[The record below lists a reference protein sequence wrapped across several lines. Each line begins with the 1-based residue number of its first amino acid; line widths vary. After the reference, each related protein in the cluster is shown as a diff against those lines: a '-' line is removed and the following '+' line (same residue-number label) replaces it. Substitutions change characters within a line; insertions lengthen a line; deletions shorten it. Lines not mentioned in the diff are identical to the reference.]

1 VLGGALNCFVALEE
15 ISADKGQLW
24 VAPASHL
31 EGVWPNHQSEE
42 YGGHREALEAP
53 PNGVQM
59 PALDAGRCIATA
71 GRVVIPP
78 VGCSIYKSTHCRLML
93 RYCMTFTKGSSI
105 YVHCYAAI

>member
-71 GRVVIPP
+71 GSQGVRMLHL
-78 VGCSIYKSTHCRLML
+78 YRSTHCRLML